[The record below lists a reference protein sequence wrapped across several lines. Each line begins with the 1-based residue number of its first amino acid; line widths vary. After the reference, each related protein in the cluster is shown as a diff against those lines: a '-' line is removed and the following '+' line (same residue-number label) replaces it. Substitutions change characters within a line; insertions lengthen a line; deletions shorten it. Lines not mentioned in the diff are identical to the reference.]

1 MKITLDLD
9 ELLEAKKISQAE
21 YDKFSRFAARSTSA
35 LAFNI
40 LVAFGVIAVSGAT
53 LALLPHL
60 STVLTLGL
68 AVFAG
73 GIALAYT
80 RLEQWQLLAD
90 ICIIAGALLL
100 GGAIIALDEGSTRSF
115 LFVAAAF
122 AGAGVLTQ
130 SRLLIVLSVLAL
142 FACLGARSNYFH
154 ATYSLNVKQPA
165 LTVLVFS
172 LFSVGVYQ
180 LSKILPAAYQGL
192 AIIASRTGVF
202 LVNLGFWIGSLWGDL
217 SDVLVLP
224 DWLFSIGWAIALIAV
239 SIWAWKAN
247 RRWVINIAAV
257 FGGIHFYTQWFE
269 HLGADPIT
277 VLISGLLALGFA
289 LGLRAMNAKL
299 AGKA

>member
-1 MKITLDLD
+1 MKITIDLD
-9 ELLEAKKISQAE
+9 ELLEAKKINQAE

-40 LVAFGVIAVSGAT
+40 LVGFGVIAVSGAT
-53 LALLPHL
+53 LALVPSLI
-60 STVLTLGL
+60 TAFVLGM

-80 RLEQWQLLAD
+80 RFEQWQLLAN

-100 GGAIIALDEGSTRSF
+100 GGTIIALDEGSTRSF

-142 FACLGARSNYFH
+142 FTCLGARSGYFH
-154 ATYSLNVKQPA
+154 ASYSLNVKQPA

-180 LSKILPAAYQGL
+180 LSKILPVAYQGL
-192 AIIASRTGVF
+192 AIVASRTGVF
-202 LVNLGFWIGSLWGDL
+202 LVNLGFWIGSLWGDG
-217 SDVLVLP
+217 SDQATIP
-224 DWLFSIGWAIALIAV
+224 SWFFSIGWAIALIAV

-247 RRWVINIAAV
+247 RRWVINVAAV
-257 FGGIHFYTQWFE
+257 FGSIHFYTQWFE
-269 HLGADPIT
+269 ILGPNPIT
-277 VLISGLLALGFA
+277 VLLAGLLALGFA

-299 AGKA
+299 ARQA